1 MREYNNYY
9 LKNNILTINSD
20 PKTIK
25 GLKKGYI
32 TAIIYL
38 SPYKKSGRNFCVH
51 ASPGCIDACLDI
63 AGRGKMDFTQKARL
77 KRSHFF
83 TKDKINY
90 LNNVVLRISNFI
102 QYAKNKNLI
111 PVIRLNGTSDIPYEN
126 IKIKLNDL
134 LQYKRLN
141 NAKHKNV
148 FMSFIQNNK
157 IKESL
162 NIMNIFKDVQF
173 YDYTK
178 FPLNKR
184 PKAIKQANYDLTFS
198 RSENNENNAF
208 KYLKSG
214 SGRSAFVFS
223 HKLPKVYKGY
233 KVINADK
240 SDLRFL
246 EDKNVISGLIFKGTK
261 KDLKEGIKSN
271 FVILNK

>member
-1 MREYNNYY
+1 MQEYNNYY

-38 SPYKKSGRNFCVH
+38 SPHKKSGKNLCAF

-63 AGRGKMDFTQKARL
+63 AGRGKMNFTQKARL

-162 NIMNIFKDVQF
+162 NIMDIFKNIQF
-173 YDYTK
+173 YDYSK
-178 FPLNKR
+178 YPLNKR
-184 PKAIKQANYDLTFS
+184 PNAIKQANYDLTFS
-198 RSENNENNAF
+198 RSENNEQEAL

-214 SGRSAFVFS
+214 AGRSAFVFS